1 MSTRPG
7 LLAVLCALLL
17 ASCGDDSSRT
27 TDSSGAETDTTRART
42 DTSSACTA
50 AQCDASTPTIPTIS
64 DTGGT
69 GDVTTYG
76 GVGNDTP
83 SSGGACNYG
92 ATGITHYAAIQV
104 NQLPGD
110 GLGQW
115 DGGRICGQCVQIRAR
130 TSTGWRSTVARIV
143 DKCPDGHCGI
153 DLGGAPA
160 TELMGAQAGRYSG
173 EWRFVSCEGLS
184 GVSDGPRVLWV
195 KDGSNAWWSLVQVR
209 NPPSAVDSMYM
220 RLEGGEWRALSWATE
235 AENFFKVPADLLA
248 DSTASLEVAVLY
260 AIGASDTIKLKAAD
274 LAKAGASYPLP

>member
-1 MSTRPG
+1 MRSWRSIP
-7 LLAVLCALLL
+7 VLL
-17 ASCGDDSSRT
+17 ASVLLSCADDSSRAT
-27 TDSSGAETDTTRART
+27 ADPAPSPDTTRART

-50 AQCDASTPTIPTIS
+50 AQCDASTPTIPTIF

-76 GVGNDTP
+76 GVGNNTP
-83 SSGGACNYG
+83 SAGGACNYG
-92 ATGITHYAAIQV
+92 ATGITRYAAIQV

-130 TSTGWRSTVARIV
+130 TSTGWRTTVARIV
-143 DKCPDGHCGI
+143 DKCPDDHCGI

-220 RLEGGEWRALSWATE
+220 RLEGGEWRPLPWAVE

-248 DSTASLEVAVLY
+248 DSTASLEVAILY
-260 AIGASDTIKLKAAD
+260 AMAASDTLKLKAAD
-274 LAKAGASYPLP
+274 LAKAGMSYPLP